1 MGIGFQFN
9 GHWIPIQWALD
20 LRVKPIGFPAN
31 AHWIPTP
38 LLRGGAGAL
47 GEALRLTTVP
57 APPDLR
63 NPIPAARKICYNM
76 RMVKIFT
83 CPGSKMPRLDISIW
97 SAKYS
102 GYLTVAERCAK
113 AGRGG

>member
-1 MGIGFQFN
+1 MGIGFES
-9 GHWIPIQWALD
+9 D
-20 LRVKPIGFPAN
+20 
-31 AHWIPTP
+31 AHWIPGQCPLDSHP

-47 GEALRLTTVP
+47 SEALRLTTVP

-83 CPGSKMPRLDISIW
+83 CPGSKMPRPDISIW
-97 SAKYS
+97 SAKDS